1 MGPFFGPVK
10 CFFFSME
17 KPSKNSGIRQL
28 RLGPEDS
35 GGFANGNGAG
45 WAFNKN

>member
-1 MGPFFGPVK
+1 
-10 CFFFSME
+10 ME